1 MIKKGAVL
9 LLYGTGIVLII
20 AYKELILSWLT
31 NEGTERLS
39 WLIGIAILLGAAP
52 VVPFGI
58 VAGIMGAQFGPVW
71 GTLINVASSTVA
83 GAIQFLAVRVLF
95 QEWGSHFVMKFERM
109 DRFML
114 FLERNAF
121 LAVLTARLLPF
132 VPAPAVNAAAAI
144 SQMSFGSFFLATVIG
159 KIPVMVMFSVMGGQL
174 FSSLP
179 HVAWTLFIY
188 VLFLI
193 AIYACYRWYHMTR
206 FSQQQDSD
214 AEYITKQEG
223 ENG

>member
-31 NEGTERLS
+31 NGDTERLP
-39 WLIGIAILLGAAP
+39 WMIGIAILLAAAP
-52 VVPFGI
+52 IVPFGI
-58 VAGIMGAQFGPVW
+58 VAGIMGAQYGPIW

-83 GAIQFLAVRVLF
+83 GALQFLAVRVLF
-95 QEWGSHFVMKFERM
+95 QEWGRHFVMKFERM

-114 FLERNAF
+114 VLERNAF

-132 VPAPAVNAAAAI
+132 VPAPAINAAAAI
-144 SQMSFGSFFLATVIG
+144 SQMSFGSFFLATLIG

-174 FSSLP
+174 FFSLS
-179 HVAWTLFIY
+179 HVAWTLCMY
-188 VLFLI
+188 ALFLI
-193 AIYACYRWYHMTR
+193 VIYACYRWYHMTR
-206 FSQQQDSD
+206 FSQRQDSD
-214 AEYITKQEG
+214 AE
-223 ENG
+223 

>member
-9 LLYGTGIVLII
+9 FLYGTGIVFII

-31 NEGTERLS
+31 NGDTERLP
-39 WLIGIAILLGAAP
+39 WLIGIAILLAAAP

-58 VAGIMGAQFGPVW
+58 VAGIMGAQYGPIW

-95 QEWGSHFVMKFERM
+95 QEWGRHFVMKFERM
-109 DRFML
+109 DRFLL

-144 SQMSFGSFFLATVIG
+144 SQMSFGSFFLATLIG
-159 KIPVMVMFSVMGGQL
+159 KIPVMVMFSVIGGQL
-174 FSSLP
+174 FFSLSQ
-179 HVAWTLFIY
+179 VAWTLVMY

-193 AIYACYRWYHMTR
+193 AIYACYRWYHMTK
-206 FSQQQDSD
+206 FSQQQESD
-214 AEYITKQEG
+214 TECITKQEG